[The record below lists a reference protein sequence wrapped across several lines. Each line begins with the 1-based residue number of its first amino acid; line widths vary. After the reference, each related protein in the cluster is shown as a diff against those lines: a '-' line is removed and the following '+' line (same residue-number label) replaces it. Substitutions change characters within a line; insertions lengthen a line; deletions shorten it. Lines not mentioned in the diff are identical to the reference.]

1 MEVKGLA
8 IISTLEWVRKNHGKE
23 AELELLNELSEE
35 HQQMLAY
42 AGCKALW
49 YPFKLYKQISVLVMN
64 KFGDGDL
71 KFLRQIGAYTAEHDA
86 TIIPKLFYKIG
97 TPQFIIRLGTWG
109 FRRYF
114 SEGNVTVRESH
125 KGKVLFEIFKT
136 PIVDAVYYERIAG
149 WMIKA
154 IELSGGKNVKSVV
167 EVREEGGS
175 KIILF
180 TNTWD

>member
-8 IISTLEWVRKNHGKE
+8 IVSTLEWVKKNHGEE
-23 AELELLNELSEE
+23 AELEIRSQLKEE
-35 HQQMLAY
+35 EQQMLAFD
-42 AGCKALW
+42 GCKALW
-49 YPFKLYKQISVLVMN
+49 YPFDLYKRISVLVMN
-64 KFGDGDL
+64 KYGGGDV
-71 KFLRQIGAYTAEHDA
+71 KFLRQIGAYTAEHDK

-125 KGKVLFEIFKT
+125 KGKVLFEIYKT
-136 PIVDAVYYERIAG
+136 PIVDPVYYERIAG
-149 WMIKA
+149 WMTRA

-175 KIILF
+175 EIILF
-180 TNTWD
+180 TNTWE